1 MSPTSNQND
10 TSNLST
16 SIIKYNNI
24 LFSNGYIIGFIT
36 GVVTTVV
43 GYSIFHKCH
52 KIPMLYGSKIIR
64 L

>member
-1 MSPTSNQND
+1 MPPTNNLND
-10 TSNLST
+10 TNNLST
-16 SIIKYNNI
+16 LMIKYNNI

-36 GVVTTVV
+36 GVVTTII
-43 GYSIFHKCH
+43 GYSIFHKCD